1 MQTLSDVLNMPIKVA
16 SSDQACAL
24 GAAMNASVAA
34 GIHANL
40 FDAQKAMGSGF
51 DANYSPRPEAVEVY
65 KKLYEKYQYLGA
77 FSEARQ

>member
-34 GIHANL
+34 GVYSNL
-40 FDAQKAMGSGF
+40 QDAQKAMGSGF
-51 DANYSPRPEAVEVY
+51 DARYEPRAAFTEIYQELY
-65 KKLYEKYQYLGA
+65 KKYQSLGKFTEKQ
-77 FSEARQ
+77 